1 MLASKG
7 LSMEKRLCFAAMGV
21 AGVLFVVFLI
31 DLVLGFR
38 GTTFLVGTAGTGTL
52 KGGMWVDIIAM
63 ICCAIVGYL
72 AWDSWQD
79 LR

>member
-7 LSMEKRLCFAAMGV
+7 LSMEKRLCWAAMGV
-21 AGVLFVVFLI
+21 AGVLFIVFLI
-31 DLVLGFR
+31 DLIMGFR
-38 GTTFLVGTAGTGTL
+38 NTPFLVGTVS
-52 KGGMWVDIIAM
+52 KPVDIIAL

>member
-7 LSMEKRLCFAAMGV
+7 LSMEKRLCWAAMGV
-21 AGVLFVVFLI
+21 AGALFVVFLI

-38 GTTFLVGTAGTGTL
+38 GTPFLVGTVSKA
-52 KGGMWVDIIAM
+52 VDIIAL
-63 ICCAIVGYL
+63 ICCAILGYL